1 MAMIH
6 VNRGATS
13 LGAFPEE
20 QVREGIRSGRFL
32 ASDLGWREGMA
43 SWQPLSQFIEFAE
56 DITAAKPAAPAA
68 TPPPPQTPTPPTM
81 IAPSA
86 GSTSTASAPRSGLP
100 WDDRHSKG
108 LFSAF
113 IETLQM
119 VLTRPGEAFTAMRR
133 EGGLGEPLLYTI
145 IGGSFGLVFYFI
157 YQLAFQ
163 SLGVFANRPNPLAHV
178 IGTSIGGV
186 ILIIFVPVLV
196 AIGAFIN
203 AAILHVCLMIVGGA
217 KQPFE
222 TTFRVICFAS
232 GSVFPLMV
240 VPLCGGLIAGI
251 WDIVLRCIGLARA
264 HETDTGRAV
273 LAVLLPVIVCCCGG
287 LLCVMML
294 GGFGA
299 LMHATQ

>member
-20 QVREGIRSGRFL
+20 QVREGIRAGRFL
-32 ASDLGWREGMA
+32 ASDLGWKEGMA
-43 SWQPLSQFIEFAE
+43 SWQPLSQFAEFAG
-56 DITAAKPAAPAA
+56 DFAASPAPSA
-68 TPPPPQTPTPPTM
+68 PPPQAPTAPAMT
-81 IAPSA
+81 APSA
-86 GSTSTASAPRSGLP
+86 GSTSAPRSGLP
-100 WDDRHSKG
+100 WDERHSKG
-108 LFSAF
+108 LFQGF

-119 VLTRPGEAFTAMRR
+119 VLTRPSEAFTAMRR
-133 EGGLGEPLLYTI
+133 EGGLGEPLLYAI

-163 SLGVFANRPNPLAHV
+163 SLGVFANRPNPLAHL
-178 IGTSIGGV
+178 IGAGIGGV

-196 AIGAFIN
+196 AIGVFIN

-240 VPLCGGLIAGI
+240 VPLCGGVIAGI

-287 LLCVMML
+287 FLCIMML

-299 LMHATQ
+299 LMHANQ

>member
-20 QVREGIRSGRFL
+20 QVREGIRAGRFL
-32 ASDLGWREGMA
+32 ASDLGWREGMS
-43 SWQPLSQFIEFAE
+43 SWQPLSQFTEFAG
-56 DITAAKPAAPAA
+56 DIGAAPASSAPPPQAPAAPA
-68 TPPPPQTPTPPTM
+68 M

-86 GSTSTASAPRSGLP
+86 GSTTAARSGLP
-100 WDDRHSKG
+100 WDERHTKG

-119 VLTRPGEAFTAMRR
+119 VLTRPSEAFTAMRR
-133 EGGLGEPLLYTI
+133 EGGLGEPLLYAI
-145 IGGSFGLVFYFI
+145 IGGSFGLVFYFV

-163 SLGVFANRPNPLAHV
+163 SLGMFANRPNPLAHLV
-178 IGTSIGGV
+178 GASVGGV
-186 ILIIFVPVLV
+186 IVIIFVPVLV
-196 AIGAFIN
+196 VIGVFIN

-240 VPLCGGLIAGI
+240 VPLCGGLVAGI
-251 WDIVLRCIGLARA
+251 WDLVLRCIGLARA

-273 LAVLLPVIVCCCGG
+273 LAVLLPVVVCCCGG
-287 LLCVMML
+287 FLCIMML

-299 LMHATQ
+299 LMHANQ

>member
-20 QVREGIRSGRFL
+20 QVREGIRAGRFL
-32 ASDLGWREGMA
+32 PSDLGWREGMA
-43 SWQPLSQFIEFAE
+43 SWQPLSQFTEFAA
-56 DITAAKPAAPAA
+56 DLAAASA
-68 TPPPPQTPTPPTM
+68 PPPQTPAVPAV

-86 GSTSTASAPRSGLP
+86 GSTSAPRSGLP
-100 WDDRHSKG
+100 WDERHSKG

-119 VLTRPGEAFTAMRR
+119 VLTRPSEAFTAMRR
-133 EGGLGEPLLYTI
+133 EGGLGEPLLYAI
-145 IGGSFGLVFYFI
+145 IGGSFGLIFYFA

-163 SLGVFANRPNPLAHV
+163 SLGMFANRPNPLAHV

-186 ILIIFVPVLV
+186 ILIILVPVLV

-217 KQPFE
+217 KQP
-222 TTFRVICFAS
+222 
-232 GSVFPLMV
+232 L
-240 VPLCGGLIAGI
+240 
-251 WDIVLRCIGLARA
+251 
-264 HETDTGRAV
+264 
-273 LAVLLPVIVCCCGG
+273 
-287 LLCVMML
+287 
-294 GGFGA
+294 
-299 LMHATQ
+299 

>member
-20 QVREGIRSGRFL
+20 QVREGIRAGRFL
-32 ASDLGWREGMA
+32 PSDLGWREGMA
-43 SWQPLSQFIEFAE
+43 SWQPLSKFADFTD
-56 DITAAKPAAPAA
+56 DIAAAPAA
-68 TPPPPQTPTPPTM
+68 SAPPPQTPTAPAM
-81 IAPSA
+81 IAPTA
-86 GSTSTASAPRSGLP
+86 GSTSAPRSGLP
-100 WDDRHSKG
+100 WDERHSKG
-108 LFSAF
+108 LFQGF

-119 VLTRPGEAFTAMRR
+119 VLTRPSEAFTAMQR
-133 EGGLGEPLLYTI
+133 EGGLGEPLLYAI
-145 IGGSFGLVFYFI
+145 IGGSFGLIFYFI

-163 SLGVFANRPNPLAHV
+163 SLGVFANRPNPLAHL
-178 IGTSIGGV
+178 IGAGIGGV

-196 AIGAFIN
+196 AIGVFVN

-251 WDIVLRCIGLARA
+251 WDLVLRCIGLARA

-273 LAVLLPVIVCCCGG
+273 LAILLPVIVCCCGG
-287 LLCVMML
+287 FVCVMML

-299 LMHATQ
+299 LMHANQ

>member
-6 VNRGATS
+6 INRGATS
-13 LGAFPEE
+13 LGTFSEE
-20 QVREGIRSGRFL
+20 EVREGLRTGRF
-32 ASDLGWREGMA
+32 APTDLGWREGMA
-43 SWQPLSQFIEFAE
+43 NWQPLSQFSEFAA
-56 DITAAKPAAPAA
+56 DFGPAPAAPSPQAAPTSTTPAA
-68 TPPPPQTPTPPTM
+68 TAGPPSQTP
-81 IAPSA
+81 
-86 GSTSTASAPRSGLP
+86 APRSGLP
-100 WDDRHSKG
+100 WDRRQERG
-108 LFSAF
+108 IFNAF

-119 VLTRPGEAFTAMRR
+119 VLSRPADAFTAMKR
-133 EGGLGEPLLYTI
+133 EGGLGEPLLYAI
-145 IGGSFGLVFYFI
+145 IGGSFGLIFYFI

-163 SLGVFANRPNPLAHV
+163 SLGIFANRPNPLAHLV
-178 IGTSIGGV
+178 GAGIGGV
-186 ILIIFVPVLV
+186 ILIIFVPVMV

-203 AAILHVCLMIVGGA
+203 AALLHVCLMIVGGA

-240 VPLCGGLIAGI
+240 VPLCGGVVAVV

-264 HETDTGRAV
+264 HDTDTGRAV

-287 LLCVMML
+287 FLCVMML

-299 LMHATQ
+299 LMHANR

>member
-1 MAMIH
+1 MIH

-20 QVREGIRSGRFL
+20 QVREGIRAGRFL
-32 ASDLGWREGMA
+32 RTDLGWREGMA
-43 SWQPLSQFIEFAE
+43 SWQPLSQFADLADDFA
-56 DITAAKPAAPAA
+56 AAPAA
-68 TPPPPQTPTPPTM
+68 SAPPAPQTPTAPAM
-81 IAPSA
+81 IAPTT
-86 GSTSTASAPRSGLP
+86 GSTSAPRSGLP
-100 WDDRHSKG
+100 WDERHTKG
-108 LFSAF
+108 FFSAF
-113 IETLQM
+113 IETLQT
-119 VLTRPGEAFTAMRR
+119 VLTRPSEAFTAMRR
-133 EGGLGEPLLYTI
+133 EGGLGEPLLYAI

-163 SLGVFANRPNPLAHV
+163 SLGMFANRPNPLAHLV
-178 IGTSIGGV
+178 GAGIGGV

-240 VPLCGGLIAGI
+240 VPLCGGVIAGI
-251 WDIVLRCIGLARA
+251 WDIILRCIGLARA
-264 HETDTGRAV
+264 HETETGRAV

-287 LLCVMML
+287 FLCVMML

-299 LMHATQ
+299 LMHANQ

>member
-20 QVREGIRSGRFL
+20 QVHEGIRAGRFL
-32 ASDLGWREGMA
+32 ASDLGWREGMS
-43 SWQPLSQFIEFAE
+43 SWQPLSQFTEFAG
-56 DITAAKPAAPAA
+56 DIGAAPAASAPPPQAPAAPA
-68 TPPPPQTPTPPTM
+68 M

-86 GSTSTASAPRSGLP
+86 GSTTAARSGLP
-100 WDDRHSKG
+100 WDERHTKG

-119 VLTRPGEAFTAMRR
+119 VLTRPSEAFTAMRR
-133 EGGLGEPLLYTI
+133 EGGLGEPLLYAI
-145 IGGSFGLVFYFI
+145 IGGSFGLVFYFV

-163 SLGVFANRPNPLAHV
+163 SLGMFANRPNPLAHLV
-178 IGTSIGGV
+178 GAGIGGV
-186 ILIIFVPVLV
+186 IVIIFVPVLV
-196 AIGAFIN
+196 VIGVFIN

-240 VPLCGGLIAGI
+240 VPLCGGLVAGI
-251 WDIVLRCIGLARA
+251 WDLVLRCIGLARA

-273 LAVLLPVIVCCCGG
+273 LAVLLPVVVCCCGG
-287 LLCVMML
+287 FLCIMML

-299 LMHATQ
+299 LMHANQ

>member
-20 QVREGIRSGRFL
+20 QVREGIRAGRFL
-32 ASDLGWREGMA
+32 PSDLGWREGMA
-43 SWQPLSQFIEFAE
+43 SWQPLSQFTEFAG
-56 DITAAKPAAPAA
+56 DIAASSA
-68 TPPPPQTPTPPTM
+68 PPPPQAPTAPAM

-86 GSTSTASAPRSGLP
+86 GSTSAPRSGLP
-100 WDDRHSKG
+100 WDERHTKG

-119 VLTRPGEAFTAMRR
+119 VLTRPSEAFTAMRR
-133 EGGLGEPLLYTI
+133 EGGLGEPLLYAI
-145 IGGSFGLVFYFI
+145 IGGSFGLIFYFI
-157 YQLAFQ
+157 YHLAFQ
-163 SLGVFANRPNPLAHV
+163 SLGMFANRPNPLAHLV
-178 IGTSIGGV
+178 GAGIGGV
-186 ILIIFVPVLV
+186 ILIIFVPALV

-240 VPLCGGLIAGI
+240 VPLCGGVIAGI

-287 LLCVMML
+287 FLCVMML

-299 LMHATQ
+299 LMHANQ

>member
-6 VNRGATS
+6 VNRGATN

-20 QVREGIRSGRFL
+20 QVRDGIRAGRFL
-32 ASDLGWREGMA
+32 PTDLGWKEGMA
-43 SWQPLSQFIEFAE
+43 SWHPLSQFAEFAG
-56 DITAAKPAAPAA
+56 DFAASPAPSA
-68 TPPPPQTPTPPTM
+68 PPPQTPTVPATT
-81 IAPSA
+81 APSA
-86 GSTSTASAPRSGLP
+86 GSTSAPRSGLP
-100 WDDRHSKG
+100 WDERHSKG
-108 LFSAF
+108 LFQSF

-119 VLTRPGEAFTAMRR
+119 VLTRPSEAFTAMRR
-133 EGGLGEPLLYTI
+133 EGGLGEPLLYAI

-163 SLGVFANRPNPLAHV
+163 SLGMFANRPNPLAHLV
-178 IGTSIGGV
+178 GAGIGGV

-196 AIGAFIN
+196 AIGVFIN

-240 VPLCGGLIAGI
+240 VPLCGGVIAGI

-287 LLCVMML
+287 FLCIMML

-299 LMHATQ
+299 LMHANQ

>member
-20 QVREGIRSGRFL
+20 QVREGIRAGRFL
-32 ASDLGWREGMA
+32 QSDLGWREGMA
-43 SWQPLSQFIEFAE
+43 SWQPLSQFAEFADE
-56 DITAAKPAAPAA
+56 LAAAPAA
-68 TPPPPQTPTPPTM
+68 SAPPPQTPAARAV

-86 GSTSTASAPRSGLP
+86 ASTSAPRSGLP
-100 WDDRHSKG
+100 WDERHSKG

-119 VLTRPGEAFTAMRR
+119 VLTRPSEAFTAMRR
-133 EGGLGEPLLYTI
+133 EGGLGEPLLYAI
-145 IGGSFGLVFYFI
+145 IGGSFGLVFYFV

-163 SLGVFANRPNPLAHV
+163 SLGMFASRSNPLAHL
-178 IGTSIGGV
+178 IGAGIGGV

-196 AIGAFIN
+196 AIGIFIN

-232 GSVFPLMV
+232 GSVLPLMV

-251 WDIVLRCIGLARA
+251 WDLVLRCIGLARA

-299 LMHATQ
+299 LMHANQ

>member
-20 QVREGIRSGRFL
+20 QVREGIRAGRFL
-32 ASDLGWREGMA
+32 PSDLGWREGMA
-43 SWQPLSQFIEFAE
+43 SWQPLSQFTEFAD
-56 DITAAKPAAPAA
+56 DIAAAPAA
-68 TPPPPQTPTPPTM
+68 SAPPPPPHTPTAPAM
-81 IAPSA
+81 IAPAA
-86 GSTSTASAPRSGLP
+86 GSTSAPRSGLP
-100 WDDRHSKG
+100 WDERHSKG

-113 IETLQM
+113 IETLQT
-119 VLTRPGEAFTAMRR
+119 VLTRPSDAFTAMQR
-133 EGGLGEPLLYTI
+133 EGGLGEPLLYAI

-163 SLGVFANRPNPLAHV
+163 SLGVFANRPNPLAHL
-178 IGTSIGGV
+178 IGAGIGGV
-186 ILIIFVPVLV
+186 LLIIFVPVLV

-240 VPLCGGLIAGI
+240 VPLCGGVIAGI
-251 WDIVLRCIGLARA
+251 WDLVLRCIGLARA

-287 LLCVMML
+287 FLCVMML

-299 LMHATQ
+299 LMHANQ

>member
-1 MAMIH
+1 MIH

-20 QVREGIRSGRFL
+20 QVREGLRAGRFL
-32 ASDLGWREGMA
+32 PTDLGWREGMA
-43 SWQPLSQFIEFAE
+43 SWQPLSQFADFAA
-56 DITAAKPAAPAA
+56 DIAAAPAA
-68 TPPPPQTPTPPTM
+68 STPPPPQTPTAPAM
-81 IAPSA
+81 IAPAA
-86 GSTSTASAPRSGLP
+86 GSTSAPRSGLP
-100 WDDRHSKG
+100 WDERDNKG
-108 LFSAF
+108 FFSAF

-119 VLTRPGEAFTAMRR
+119 VLTRPSEAFTAMKR
-133 EGGLGEPLLYTI
+133 EGGLGEPLLYAI

-157 YQLAFQ
+157 YHLAFQ
-163 SLGVFANRPNPLAHV
+163 SLGLFANRPNPLAHLV
-178 IGTSIGGV
+178 GASIGGV
-186 ILIIFVPVLV
+186 ILIIFVPVIV
-196 AIGAFIN
+196 AIGAFLN

-240 VPLCGGLIAGI
+240 VPLCGGVIAGV

-287 LLCVMML
+287 FLCVMML

-299 LMHATQ
+299 LMHANQ

>member
-20 QVREGIRSGRFL
+20 QVREGIRAGRFL
-32 ASDLGWREGMA
+32 PRDLGWREGMA
-43 SWQPLSQFIEFAE
+43 SWQPLSQFTEFAD
-56 DITAAKPAAPAA
+56 DIAAAPAA
-68 TPPPPQTPTPPTM
+68 SAPPPQTPTVPAM
-81 IAPSA
+81 IAPAA
-86 GSTSTASAPRSGLP
+86 GSTSAPRSGLP
-100 WDDRHSKG
+100 WDERHSKG

-119 VLTRPGEAFTAMRR
+119 VLTRPSEAFTAMQR
-133 EGGLGEPLLYTI
+133 EGGLGEPLLYAI

-163 SLGVFANRPNPLAHV
+163 SLGVFANRPNPLAHL
-178 IGTSIGGV
+178 IGAGIGGV
-186 ILIIFVPVLV
+186 LLIILVPVLV

-240 VPLCGGLIAGI
+240 VPLCGGVIAGI
-251 WDIVLRCIGLARA
+251 WDLVLRCIGLARA

-287 LLCVMML
+287 FLCVMML

-299 LMHATQ
+299 LMHANQ

>member
-20 QVREGIRSGRFL
+20 QVHEGIRAGRFL
-32 ASDLGWREGMA
+32 ASDLGWREGMS
-43 SWQPLSQFIEFAE
+43 SWQPLSQFTEFAG
-56 DITAAKPAAPAA
+56 DIGAAPASSAPPPQAPAAPA
-68 TPPPPQTPTPPTM
+68 M

-86 GSTSTASAPRSGLP
+86 GSTTAARSGLP
-100 WDDRHSKG
+100 WDERHTKG
-108 LFSAF
+108 LFSSF

-119 VLTRPGEAFTAMRR
+119 VLTRPSEAFTAMRR
-133 EGGLGEPLLYTI
+133 EGGLGEPLLYAI
-145 IGGSFGLVFYFI
+145 IGGSFGLVFYFV

-163 SLGVFANRPNPLAHV
+163 SLGMFATRPNPLAHLV
-178 IGTSIGGV
+178 GAGIGGAIV
-186 ILIIFVPVLV
+186 IIFVPVLV
-196 AIGAFIN
+196 VIGVFIN

-240 VPLCGGLIAGI
+240 VPLCGGLVAGI
-251 WDIVLRCIGLARA
+251 WDLVLRCIGLARA

-273 LAVLLPVIVCCCGG
+273 LAVLLPVVVCCCGG
-287 LLCVMML
+287 FLCIMML

-299 LMHATQ
+299 LMHANQ

>member
-20 QVREGIRSGRFL
+20 QVREGIRAGRFL
-32 ASDLGWREGMA
+32 ASDLGWREGMS
-43 SWQPLSQFIEFAE
+43 SWQPLSQFTEFAG
-56 DITAAKPAAPAA
+56 DIGAAPASSAPPPPQAPAAPA
-68 TPPPPQTPTPPTM
+68 M

-86 GSTSTASAPRSGLP
+86 GSTTAARSGLP
-100 WDDRHSKG
+100 WDERHTKG

-119 VLTRPGEAFTAMRR
+119 VLTRPSEAFTAMRR
-133 EGGLGEPLLYTI
+133 EGGLGEPLLYAI
-145 IGGSFGLVFYFI
+145 IGGSFGLVFYFV

-163 SLGVFANRPNPLAHV
+163 SLGMFANRPNPLAHLV
-178 IGTSIGGV
+178 GASVGGV
-186 ILIIFVPVLV
+186 IVIIFVPVLV
-196 AIGAFIN
+196 VIGVFIN

-240 VPLCGGLIAGI
+240 VPLCGGLVAGI
-251 WDIVLRCIGLARA
+251 WDLVLRCIGLARA

-273 LAVLLPVIVCCCGG
+273 LAVLLPVVVCCCGG
-287 LLCVMML
+287 FLCIMML

-299 LMHATQ
+299 LMHANQ

>member
-20 QVREGIRSGRFL
+20 QVREGIRAGRFL
-32 ASDLGWREGMA
+32 PTDLGWREGMA
-43 SWQPLSQFIEFAE
+43 SWQPLSQFTEFAE
-56 DITAAKPAAPAA
+56 DLAAAPAGSV
-68 TPPPPQTPTPPTM
+68 PPPPQTPTAPAM
-81 IAPSA
+81 IAPST
-86 GSTSTASAPRSGLP
+86 GSTSAPRSGLP
-100 WDDRHSKG
+100 WDERHSKG

-119 VLTRPGEAFTAMRR
+119 VLTRPSEAFTAMRR
-133 EGGLGEPLLYTI
+133 EGGLGEPLFYAM
-145 IGGSFGLVFYFI
+145 IGGSFGLVFYFV
-157 YQLAFQ
+157 YQLVFQ
-163 SLGVFANRPNPLAHV
+163 SLGMFANRPNPLAHLV
-178 IGTSIGGV
+178 GASIGGV

-196 AIGAFIN
+196 AIGAFFN

-222 TTFRVICFAS
+222 TTFRVVCFAS
-232 GSVFPLMV
+232 GSVIPLMV
-240 VPLCGGLIAGI
+240 VPLCGGVIAGI

-273 LAVLLPVIVCCCGG
+273 LAVLLPVVVCCCGG
-287 LLCVMML
+287 FLCVLML

-299 LMHATQ
+299 LMHANH